1 MDGAAFIAGG
11 ELAGVGIRV
20 ALKVGGGVLGGIF
33 ARVAAKGVLSPL
45 GLGSTG
51 RTAAA
56 NLTEQLA
63 MKEIMSNP
71 KAGKTLINTMK
82 DASGRW
88 NGWSKMSNR
97 TAHGV
102 EIHYNALWKNGVIKS
117 IDDFKFI
124 GGK

>member
-1 MDGAAFIAGG
+1 MAIARALAAGG
-11 ELAGVGIRV
+11 KIVLQAGTWV
-20 ALKVGGGVLGGIF
+20 AT
-33 ARVAAKGVLSPL
+33 RVLSRGTSVQVAVGANLLRPL

-51 RTAAA
+51 RTTAV

-71 KAGKTLINTMK
+71 TAGKILINTMK

-88 NGWSKMSNR
+88 NSWSKMSNR

-102 EIHYNALWKNGVIKS
+102 EIHYNALWENGVIKF

-124 GGK
+124 TK